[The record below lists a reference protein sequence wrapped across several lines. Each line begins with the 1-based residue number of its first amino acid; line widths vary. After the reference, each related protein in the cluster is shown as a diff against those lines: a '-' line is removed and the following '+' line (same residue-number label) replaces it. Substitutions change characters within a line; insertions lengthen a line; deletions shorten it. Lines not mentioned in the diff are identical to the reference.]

1 MKIFY
6 QEEKTIPLGDFKF
19 RKIVFGIEDN
29 VDYQMETADEAI
41 KRIRNKVLDVLEAAS
56 KDAPK
61 GKAAVSDKSKV
72 KAAKEAVQ
80 TIEETTE
87 QEIVKEIA
95 KPKISNNEK
104 VLNMCKAIQTFK
116 ADYAGTIRAK
126 LASLKITIQDAT
138 NEQLVEFIT
147 YLDEMMRQWKIS
159 YNTETDKITELLN
172 PVIQREEVVDPKAD
186 GWDTV

>member
-19 RKIVFGIEDN
+19 RKIAFGIEDN
-29 VDYQMETADEAI
+29 VDYQMETADQAI
-41 KRIRNKVLDVLEAAS
+41 ERIRAKVLDVLEAAS

-61 GKAAVSDKSKV
+61 GKAAVNDKSKV
-72 KAAKEAVQ
+72 KATKETIQ

-87 QEIVKEIA
+87 QEVVKEVV
-95 KPKISNNEK
+95 KPKNSNNEK
-104 VLNMCKAIQTFK
+104 VLKMCKAISIFK
-116 ADYAGTIRAK
+116 PDYAGVIRAK
-126 LASLKITIQDAT
+126 LASLNMTIKDAT
-138 NEQLVEFIT
+138 EEQLVNFVT
-147 YLDEMMRQWKIS
+147 YLDEMMRQRKIS

-172 PVIQREEVVDPKAD
+172 PVIQPKEVIVDD

>member
-19 RKIVFGIEDN
+19 RKIAFGIEDN

-56 KDAPK
+56 KDTPK

-72 KAAKEAVQ
+72 KASKEAVQ

-87 QEIVKEIA
+87 QEVEKEVVR
-95 KPKISNNEK
+95 PKSSNNEK
-104 VLNMCKAIQTFK
+104 VLSMCKAIQLFK
-116 ADYAGTIRAK
+116 ADYAVVIRAK

-138 NEQLVEFIT
+138 EEQLVIFVT

-159 YNTETDKITELLN
+159 YNTETDRITEVLS
-172 PVIQREEVVDPKAD
+172 PVIQPEEVVDPKAD